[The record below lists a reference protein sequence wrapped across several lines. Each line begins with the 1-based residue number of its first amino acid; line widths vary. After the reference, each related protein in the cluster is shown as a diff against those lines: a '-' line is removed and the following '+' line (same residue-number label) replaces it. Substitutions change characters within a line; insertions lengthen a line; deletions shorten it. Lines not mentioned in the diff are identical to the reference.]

1 MFPFGTFFVLVSL
14 FLFCYVCFIVF
25 SDNRVTR
32 LYAGRGIVN
41 LKGVI
46 MNGDFNTYF
55 VRSADDYIELPLEE
69 SGSFDSSVSS
79 YGSSES
85 VPVVEEVQTSPEDS
99 QENVVIDYTYSVDLI
114 TQTTV
119 SINEELHNIRSDL
132 STINQSIMLVLFALL
147 FTFVWRVFRK

>member
-1 MFPFGTFFVLVSL
+1 
-14 FLFCYVCFIVF
+14 
-25 SDNRVTR
+25 
-32 LYAGRGIVN
+32 
-41 LKGVI
+41 

-55 VRSADDYIELPLEE
+55 VQPVDDYIELCLEE
-69 SGSFDSSVSS
+69 SDSFDSSVLSD
-79 YGSSES
+79 GSSES
-85 VPVVEEVQTSPEDS
+85 VPVTEEVQTSSEDS

>member
-1 MFPFGTFFVLVSL
+1 
-14 FLFCYVCFIVF
+14 
-25 SDNRVTR
+25 
-32 LYAGRGIVN
+32 
-41 LKGVI
+41 

-55 VRSADDYIELPLEE
+55 VQPVNGYIELCMEE
-69 SGSFDSSVSS
+69 SGSFDSSILSD
-79 YGSSES
+79 GSNES
-85 VPVVEEVQTSPEDS
+85 GPAAEEVQTSSEDTE
-99 QENVVIDYTYSVDLI
+99 ENLVIDYTYSVDLI

>member
-1 MFPFGTFFVLVSL
+1 
-14 FLFCYVCFIVF
+14 
-25 SDNRVTR
+25 
-32 LYAGRGIVN
+32 
-41 LKGVI
+41 

-55 VRSADDYIELPLEE
+55 VRSVDDYIELPLEE
-69 SGSFDSSVSS
+69 SDSFDSSVLSD
-79 YGSSES
+79 GSGES
-85 VPVVEEVQTSPEDS
+85 VSAVEEVQASPEDS

>member
-1 MFPFGTFFVLVSL
+1 
-14 FLFCYVCFIVF
+14 
-25 SDNRVTR
+25 
-32 LYAGRGIVN
+32 
-41 LKGVI
+41 

-55 VRSADDYIELPLEE
+55 VQPVDDYIELCLEE
-69 SGSFDSSVSS
+69 SDSFDSSVLSD
-79 YGSSES
+79 GSSES
-85 VPVVEEVQTSPEDS
+85 VPAVEEVQTSSEDPK
-99 QENVVIDYTYSVDLI
+99 ENVVIDYTYSVDLI

>member
-1 MFPFGTFFVLVSL
+1 
-14 FLFCYVCFIVF
+14 
-25 SDNRVTR
+25 
-32 LYAGRGIVN
+32 
-41 LKGVI
+41 
-46 MNGDFNTYF
+46 MNGDFNNYF
-55 VRSADDYIELPLEE
+55 VRSANDYIELPLEE
-69 SGSFDSSVSS
+69 SDSFGSSVLSD
-79 YGSSES
+79 GSSEF
-85 VPVVEEVQTSPEDS
+85 VPAVEEVQTSPEDS

>member
-1 MFPFGTFFVLVSL
+1 
-14 FLFCYVCFIVF
+14 
-25 SDNRVTR
+25 
-32 LYAGRGIVN
+32 
-41 LKGVI
+41 

-69 SGSFDSSVSS
+69 SDSFDSSVLSD
-79 YGSSES
+79 GSSES
-85 VPVVEEVQTSPEDS
+85 VPVAEKVQTSSEDS

-119 SINEELHNIRSDL
+119 SINEELHNIRTDL

-147 FTFVWRVFRK
+147 FTFIWRIFRK

>member
-1 MFPFGTFFVLVSL
+1 
-14 FLFCYVCFIVF
+14 
-25 SDNRVTR
+25 
-32 LYAGRGIVN
+32 
-41 LKGVI
+41 

-55 VRSADDYIELPLEE
+55 VRSTNDYIELCLEE
-69 SGSFDSSVSS
+69 SDSLDFSVPSDV
-79 YGSSES
+79 SSES
-85 VPVVEEVQTSPEDS
+85 VPSFEEVQTSSEDS

>member
-1 MFPFGTFFVLVSL
+1 
-14 FLFCYVCFIVF
+14 
-25 SDNRVTR
+25 
-32 LYAGRGIVN
+32 
-41 LKGVI
+41 

-55 VRSADDYIELPLEE
+55 VQPANDYIELPLEE
-69 SGSFDSSVSS
+69 SGSFDSSVLSD
-79 YGSSES
+79 GSSES
-85 VPVVEEVQTSPEDS
+85 VPAAEEVQTSPEDS

>member
-1 MFPFGTFFVLVSL
+1 
-14 FLFCYVCFIVF
+14 
-25 SDNRVTR
+25 
-32 LYAGRGIVN
+32 
-41 LKGVI
+41 

-55 VRSADDYIELPLEE
+55 VQPANGYIELCMEE
-69 SGSFDSSVSS
+69 SDSFDSSVLSD
-79 YGSSES
+79 GSSEF
-85 VPVVEEVQTSPEDS
+85 VPAAEEVQTSPEDS
-99 QENVVIDYTYSVDLI
+99 KENVVIDYTYSVDLI